1 MPNYAV
7 GTPPFPVLFF
17 LHSFFPHHC
26 FSFNLML
33 LQIKQSMN
41 VRQKVYIEKRGFEK
55 KRWIQY
61 ISLDPN
67 QIYEGNIFL
76 EKYLLEEEKRRSN
89 LNQQK

>member
-1 MPNYAV
+1 
-7 GTPPFPVLFF
+7 
-17 LHSFFPHHC
+17 
-26 FSFNLML
+26 
-33 LQIKQSMN
+33 MN

>member
-1 MPNYAV
+1 
-7 GTPPFPVLFF
+7 
-17 LHSFFPHHC
+17 
-26 FSFNLML
+26 ML